1 MALSADYEY
10 KLSSHHGAPM
20 RKVQKITLINKRLH
34 FESLSR
40 IPARANAAPVILR
53 SYRIYRAGDVMRS
66 YQASL

>member
-40 IPARANAAPVILR
+40 IPARPGKCGSSNSQVLSDISCR
-53 SYRIYRAGDVMRS
+53 RC
-66 YQASL
+66 